1 MIRGYGSGRQS
12 EIAVASVRGVRQCA
26 TPNGAHP
33 QRGVPGPLGVGRRG
47 ADQTRLQREP
57 ATQSAESLGLLA
69 SWAATIDQKASS
81 PTGRTPTPG
90 ADGGRRSCL
99 RDSTVSTSAAP
110 LPDRSP

>member
-12 EIAVASVRGVRQCA
+12 EIAVASVRGVRQCG

-47 ADQTRLQREP
+47 ADQASLQREP

-81 PTGRTPTPG
+81 PDR
-90 ADGGRRSCL
+90 ADTNPRG
-99 RDSTVSTSAAP
+99 
-110 LPDRSP
+110 